1 MEVEVLE
8 EVNKLR
14 EEGEGANRVCWEG
27 GPTKLPEKGG
37 GQHQR
42 PGKEEPLV
50 GRRQEGA
57 SDHHRQHCWSLFLVG
72 FLHPVRWHPP
82 DNGRQCGGKLSS
94 RFVNIPA
101 SLQFVIVFNI
111 LTFATQAAST
121 FSTHSE
127 GRGVEIT
134 EDSLPKLRDEVE
146 ESRNGRRRRRRGK
159 ERSERR
165 DQGGAQDTP

>member
-82 DNGRQCGGKLSS
+82 DNDRQCGGEISSS
-94 RFVNIPA
+94 RLVNIRA
-101 SLQFVIVFNI
+101 SLQFDIVFNI
-111 LTFATQAAST
+111 LIIATQCGG
-121 FSTHSE
+121 E
-127 GRGVEIT
+127 KRGR
-134 EDSLPKLRDEVE
+134 
-146 ESRNGRRRRRRGK
+146 
-159 ERSERR
+159 ERSGRSPR
-165 DQGGAQDTP
+165 YPLNIYCKGGQDGGLGGHQLVGGGK

>member
-14 EEGEGANRVCWEG
+14 EEEEGANRVCWEG

-57 SDHHRQHCWSLFLVG
+57 SDHHCLHCWSLFLVG

-82 DNGRQCGGKLSS
+82 DNGRQCGGKVEQQVGQRPSQLAV
-94 RFVNIPA
+94 RHCLHHPH
-101 SLQFVIVFNI
+101 L
-111 LTFATQAAST
+111 ATQA
-121 FSTHSE
+121 
-127 GRGVEIT
+127 GW
-134 EDSLPKLRDEVE
+134 
-146 ESRNGRRRRRRGK
+146 RRRRGR
-159 ERSERR
+159 ERSGRSPR
-165 DQGGAQDTP
+165 YPLHIYCKGGQDGGLGGHQLEGGGK

>member
-14 EEGEGANRVCWEG
+14 EEEEGANRVCWEG

-82 DNGRQCGGKLSS
+82 DNDRQCGGEISSS
-94 RFVNIPA
+94 RLVNIRA
-101 SLQFVIVFNI
+101 SLQFDIVFNI
-111 LTFATQAAST
+111 LIIATQVGQHQSQLAVRHCLQHPHHCNSMWRREKG
-121 FSTHSE
+121 E
-127 GRGVEIT
+127 GEIRA
-134 EDSLPKLRDEVE
+134 EPKIPPTYVL
-146 ESRNGRRRRRRGK
+146 
-159 ERSERR
+159 
-165 DQGGAQDTP
+165 

>member
-14 EEGEGANRVCWEG
+14 EEEEGANRVCWEG

-82 DNGRQCGGKLSS
+82 DNGRQCGGRVKQQVGHHLNQPAVRPLLLQHHQLCNSGWSPSQPACSATSSSSTSSALQLS
-94 RFVNIPA
+94 
-101 SLQFVIVFNI
+101 
-111 LTFATQAAST
+111 
-121 FSTHSE
+121 
-127 GRGVEIT
+127 GRE
-134 EDSLPKLRDEVE
+134 
-146 ESRNGRRRRRRGK
+146 N
-159 ERSERR
+159 
-165 DQGGAQDTP
+165 